1 MIQANEI
8 RIGNYISD
16 IWSPNGLFKV
26 TELRKDKI
34 FYGNCFKAKY
44 DDIRPIPLTE
54 EILLKAGFE
63 KNDYTRF
70 PTFKLNRIEITNVD
84 FFDEDKDGKEFS
96 FKQWRISGLYST
108 DLFYFKSYSPNIE
121 SVHQL
126 QNLFFALTGGEIKIE
141 V

>member
-1 MIQANEI
+1 MNANEL
-8 RIGNYISD
+8 RIGNYYQD
-16 IWSPNGLFKV
+16 RF
-26 TELRKDKI
+26 
-34 FYGNCFKAKY
+34 GNCHKIETLSKSIFVDEYY
-44 DDIRPIPLTE
+44 DRGTPIGAMIPIPLTE

-70 PTFKLNRIEITNVD
+70 PTFKLNRIEITNVE

-126 QNLFFALTGGEIKIE
+126 QNLFFALTGEEIKIE
-141 V
+141 L